1 MHGTLTDVGEGGT
14 APVQQAAMRLCRAEL
29 TQAALDRATAG
40 LIGFD
45 VDLHVILCNRS
56 AAGILGVIAPERER
70 TVPFGHLLAGST
82 QLDGV
87 GRLALVAALRAAATP
102 VHEDGCGTDDRLTK
116 VLLADGRALHVT
128 IVEATDGHWLAT
140 LAVEPAGVPTERTDG
155 LTGLSDRQWF
165 RERVAMMLAAPGQT
179 DQLAVL
185 MIDLDRFK
193 AVNDSHGHPV
203 GDALLQTVARRLR
216 SAARDGDVVSRLGGD
231 EFAVAM
237 PMGKAAEI
245 MGARLVDLLS
255 RPYLIDGHVAVIG
268 ASIGIARGPQDG
280 ADTAALVRAA
290 DLALYQAKADGR
302 HTVRVFEQG
311 MDTRA
316 RARHLLLDD
325 LRRALALQ
333 QFEIHY
339 QPQINLT
346 SRELVG
352 FEALVRWRHP
362 EHGLVP
368 PDRFIPLA
376 EEMGLI
382 VGIGEWVLRTAC
394 REAMT
399 WAGQLTVAV
408 NVSAKQLADRDRL
421 PRVVQAALAAT
432 GLPARRLEV
441 EITESA
447 LVRHEKEALHVL
459 HALRGMGVRVSMDDF
474 GTGYSS
480 LSQLRSFPFDK
491 LKIDRSFV
499 RDLSGSDEAVAV
511 VRAIAALGASLG
523 MTTTAEGVET
533 AEQEAMIR
541 ADGCTDMQG
550 YLISRPVPAGDIAAL
565 IERYGTSL
573 VPILEDA
580 S

>member
-1 MHGTLTDVGEGGT
+1 MDGYLASVGESG
-14 APVQQAAMRLCRAEL
+14 AASAQHEAACPQREALLRAV
-29 TQAALDRATAG
+29 LDRATAG

-45 VDLHVILCNRS
+45 ASLHVVLCNHS
-56 AAGILGVIAPERER
+56 AAEMLGLAAPELWQR
-70 TVPFGHLLAGST
+70 VPLGQLLAKST
-82 QLDGV
+82 ELDDAGRHALEAAL
-87 GRLALVAALRAAATP
+87 GEGATPMRDTSGTGDRLA
-102 VHEDGCGTDDRLTK
+102 K
-116 VLLADGRALHVT
+116 VSLADGRVLSIMVS
-128 IVEATDGHWLAT
+128 EAAKGHRLAT
-140 LAVEPAGVPTERTDG
+140 LTIEAAGVPAERTDG

-165 RERVAMMLAAPGQT
+165 RERAAVMLAAPDQT
-179 DQLAVL
+179 DQVALL

-203 GDALLQTVARRLR
+203 GDALLQAVARRLR
-216 SAARDGDVVSRLGGD
+216 SAVRDGDVVSRLGGD

-237 PMGKAAEI
+237 PAGAAAEALGI
-245 MGARLVDLLS
+245 RLVDLLS
-255 RPYLIDGHVAVIG
+255 RPYLIDGHVAIIG
-268 ASIGIARGPQDG
+268 ASIGIALGPRDG

-290 DLALYQAKADGR
+290 DLALYQAKEDGR
-302 HTVRVFEQG
+302 HAVRVFEQG
-311 MDTRA
+311 MDVRA

-339 QPQINLT
+339 QPQINLG

-394 REAMT
+394 REAMS
-399 WAGQLTVAV
+399 WPGQLTIAV

-447 LVRHEKEALHVL
+447 LVSHEKEALHVL
-459 HALRGMGVRVSMDDF
+459 HALRTMGVRVSMDDF

-511 VRAIAALGASLG
+511 VRAIAALGTSLG

-565 IERYGTSL
+565 IERFGTAS
-573 VPILEDA
+573 VPNLENTP
-580 S
+580 

>member
-1 MHGTLTDVGEGGT
+1 MDGYLASVGGSG
-14 APVQQAAMRLCRAEL
+14 AASAQHEAMCPQRAAL
-29 TQAALDRATAG
+29 IRAVLDRATAG
-40 LIGFD
+40 LIGLD
-45 VDLHVILCNRS
+45 ADLHVVLCNQF
-56 AAGILGVIAPERER
+56 AAKILGLTAPELWQQ
-70 TVPFGHLLAGST
+70 VPLGQLLDKSAKLDSAG
-82 QLDGV
+82 
-87 GRLALVAALRAAATP
+87 RHALEAALGGDSTLMRNTS
-102 VHEDGCGTDDRLTK
+102 GTGDWLAK
-116 VLLADGRALHVT
+116 VSLADGRVLSV
-128 IVEATDGHWLAT
+128 IISEAAEGHRLAT
-140 LAVEPAGVPTERTDG
+140 LTIEAAGVPTERTDG

-165 RERVAMMLAAPGQT
+165 HERLAAMLATPDQT
-179 DQLAVL
+179 EKVAVL

-203 GDALLQTVARRLR
+203 GDALLQAVARRLR
-216 SAARDGDVVSRLGGD
+216 SAVRDIDVVSRLGGD

-237 PMGKAAEI
+237 PVGVAAEALGI
-245 MGARLVDLLS
+245 RLVDLLS
-255 RPYLIDGHVAVIG
+255 RPYLIDGHVAIIG
-268 ASIGIARGPQDG
+268 ASIGIALGPRDG

-290 DLALYQAKADGR
+290 DLALYQAKEDGR
-302 HTVRVFEQG
+302 HVVRVFEQG
-311 MDTRA
+311 MDVRA
-316 RARHLLLDD
+316 RARHILLDD

-339 QPQINLT
+339 QPQVNLT

-352 FEALVRWRHP
+352 FEALIRWRHP

-382 VGIGEWVLRTAC
+382 IGIGEWVLRTAC
-394 REAMT
+394 REAMS
-399 WAGQLTVAV
+399 WPGQLTIAV

-421 PRVVQAALAAT
+421 PRVIEAALAAT

-441 EITESA
+441 EVTESA

-459 HALRGMGVRVSMDDF
+459 HALRAMGVRVSMDDF

-550 YLISRPVPAGDIAAL
+550 YLISRPVPGGDIAAL
-565 IERYGTSL
+565 IERFSTTL
-573 VPILEDA
+573 VPNLETTP
-580 S
+580 